1 VTRRRVV
8 IDVVQ
13 QINAVRRQVGKR
25 VLEAGEARTVIVSQS
40 YPATVGDVWDACTS
54 PERIPRWFL
63 PISGELK
70 LGGHYQL
77 EGNAGGV
84 IERCDPPKSFAATW
98 EYGGEM
104 SWIEVRLTDDG
115 ESTLFELEHIA
126 LVDDERWAEFGPG
139 AAGVGWDLGLIGLAL
154 HLEGGAARV
163 DPEKVQA
170 WSASDDGKRFI
181 TLSSERWGEANVAA
195 GFADKEAA
203 QAAAGRTS
211 AFYTGS

>member
-1 VTRRRVV
+1 M

-25 VLEAGEARTVIVSQS
+25 VLETGEARTLVVSQS
-40 YPATVGDVWDACTS
+40 YPATVEDVWDACTN

-84 IERCDPPKSFAATW
+84 IERCDPPKGFAATW

-104 SWIEVRLTDDG
+104 SWIEVRLTADG
-115 ESTLFELEHIA
+115 GERTRFELEHIA

-139 AAGVGWDLGLIGLAL
+139 AAGVGWDLGLIGLTL
-154 HLEGGAARV
+154 HLEGGAASV
-163 DPEKVQA
+163 DPKQVEA
-170 WSASDDGKRFI
+170 WSASDEGKQFI
-181 TLSSERWGEANVAA
+181 TLSSEQWGEANVAA
-195 GFADKEAA
+195 GFGEEEAA
-203 QAAAGRTS
+203 LAAGRTT
-211 AFYTGS
+211 AFYTGSDA